1 MIIVA
6 GIWFELQSPGIG
18 FPTMAAIA
26 AAILYFA
33 PLYIEGLA
41 QNWEIIAFVVGAL
54 LMLAELFI
62 IPGFGVAGVLGILF
76 MITGLVFA
84 LVGVDFS
91 FSTDGLSQLEEPFLL
106 VAISIVLAILILIWI
121 TSKIGQSN
129 SFLQR
134 IALTKAQDK
143 EDGYVGIPTEITT
156 LTGKTGKTLTILK
169 PSGKVSI
176 EGKTY
181 DAVALVGFLEPDT
194 PVVVVR
200 HEAGQIYVKA
210 VKAD

>member
-1 MIIVA
+1 
-6 GIWFELQSPGIG
+6 
-18 FPTMAAIA
+18 
-26 AAILYFA
+26 
-33 PLYIEGLA
+33 
-41 QNWEIIAFVVGAL
+41 
-54 LMLAELFI
+54 
-62 IPGFGVAGVLGILF
+62 
-76 MITGLVFA
+76 
-84 LVGVDFS
+84 
-91 FSTDGLSQLEEPFLL
+91 
-106 VAISIVLAILILIWI
+106 
-121 TSKIGQSN
+121 
-129 SFLQR
+129 
-134 IALTKAQDK
+134 
-143 EDGYVGIPTEITT
+143 